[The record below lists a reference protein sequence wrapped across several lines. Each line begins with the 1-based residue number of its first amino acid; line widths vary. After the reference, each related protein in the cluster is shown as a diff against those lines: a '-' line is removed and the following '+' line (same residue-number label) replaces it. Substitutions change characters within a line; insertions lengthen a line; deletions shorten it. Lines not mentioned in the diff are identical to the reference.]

1 MLPWWGMK
9 NTQDKVVMVIM
20 MNQEYNLSLFQERDR
35 YRKMKEDNLPKT
47 RSLICGLTGVTER
60 QVSDLRV
67 WNDSSFLDL
76 LKIC

>member
-47 RSLICGLTGVTER
+47 RSLICGLPGVKER
-60 QVSDLRV
+60 QVSDLMV
-67 WNDSSFLDL
+67 
-76 LKIC
+76 

>member
-1 MLPWWGMK
+1 MLPWWGMR
-9 NTQDKVVMVIM
+9 NTQDKVVMAII
-20 MNQEYNLSLFQERDR
+20 MNQEYNVSLFQGRNR

-47 RSLICGLTGVTER
+47 RSLICGLTRVKER

>member
-9 NTQDKVVMVIM
+9 NTQDK
-20 MNQEYNLSLFQERDR
+20 ERDR

-60 QVSDLRV
+60 QDVPGQRR
-67 WNDSSFLDL
+67 
-76 LKIC
+76 